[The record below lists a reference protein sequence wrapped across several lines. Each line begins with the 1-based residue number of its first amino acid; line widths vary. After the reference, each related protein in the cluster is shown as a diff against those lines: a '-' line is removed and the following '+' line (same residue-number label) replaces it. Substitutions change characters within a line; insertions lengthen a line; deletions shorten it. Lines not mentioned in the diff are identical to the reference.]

1 MTTEALMKRCQIGV
15 TRGPNAYD
23 NLHSILAECYGTL
36 GAQATEIDRL
46 RAEVAGL
53 REALQMWLTLHDNPA
68 GYAGKYGKALDAAIA
83 AQQTKIDAAAT
94 AARTALAARKGEA

>member
-15 TRGPNAYD
+15 PRGPNAYD
-23 NLHSILAECYGTL
+23 QLHSILAECYGTL

-53 REALQMWLTLHDNPA
+53 REDAERLDFLLHKLPGDALRYVLGELSDTSNGA
-68 GYAGKYGKALDAAIA
+68 EFRAAI
-83 AQQTKIDAAAT
+83 D
-94 AARTALAARKGEA
+94 AARKGEA